1 MDAAAEGRSVETDV
15 GINVRDRYDGAWA
28 EEAAE
33 APPEGSVGDVNQP
46 CSSHS
51 TGTSTG
57 MIFDCLSFPK
67 IGFFHIVILIFRSQF
82 AWCSWS
88 PTIRCS
94 LQRF

>member
-15 GINVRDRYDGAWA
+15 GINVRDRYDGSWV

-51 TGTSTG
+51 AGTSTG
-57 MIFDCLSFPK
+57 MILNSLSFPK
-67 IGFFHIVILIFRSQF
+67 VDFSYCNFNF
-82 AWCSWS
+82 
-88 PTIRCS
+88 
-94 LQRF
+94 